1 MGVGGEGEGTTN
13 DGKAGTITGD
23 VAGNGRGD
31 GGGDC
36 GDGMGCFCG
45 DDGISS
51 VSEIEAGDEGRDK
64 DAIGEAEVSDSSA
77 SSASSALGIDLDVA
91 SGVEVNARGVPKD
104 DKEDVGE
111 GSVAAG
117 KTACGG
123 GGGTIES
130 DTSGSVG
137 NTLKSG
143 NTGNF
148 GMFNFL
154 RGWGI
159 GAVYREGAET
169 KEDVEDGDDIIVGVK
184 LNIVEG

>member
-1 MGVGGEGEGTTN
+1 MACIIVSSPGVGVGGEGEGTTN

-23 VAGNGRGD
+23 VAGNGGGD

-36 GDGMGCFCG
+36 GDGIGCFCG

-64 DAIGEAEVSDSSA
+64 DAIGEAEAEASDSSA
-77 SSASSALGIDLDVA
+77 VGIARGVA
-91 SGVEVNARGVPKD
+91 SGVGVNATGVPKD
-104 DKEDVGE
+104 DEEDVGE
-111 GSVAAG
+111 GSVPAG
-117 KTACGG
+117 KMACGGGG

-130 DTSGSVG
+130 DTSGNVG
-137 NTLKSG
+137 NALISG

-154 RGWGI
+154 RG
-159 GAVYREGAET
+159 
-169 KEDVEDGDDIIVGVK
+169 
-184 LNIVEG
+184 

>member
-1 MGVGGEGEGTTN
+1 
-13 DGKAGTITGD
+13 
-23 VAGNGRGD
+23 
-31 GGGDC
+31 
-36 GDGMGCFCG
+36 MGCFCG

-77 SSASSALGIDLDVA
+77 SSASSALGIDLGVA
-91 SGVEVNARGVPKD
+91 SGVGVNATGVPKD

-111 GSVAAG
+111 SSVAAG
-117 KTACGG
+117 KAASGGGG

-169 KEDVEDGDDIIVGVK
+169 REDVEDGDDIIVGVK

>member
-1 MGVGGEGEGTTN
+1 MGVNGT
-13 DGKAGTITGD
+13 
-23 VAGNGRGD
+23 
-31 GGGDC
+31 
-36 GDGMGCFCG
+36 
-45 DDGISS
+45 
-51 VSEIEAGDEGRDK
+51 
-64 DAIGEAEVSDSSA
+64 
-77 SSASSALGIDLDVA
+77 
-91 SGVEVNARGVPKD
+91 GVPKD

-117 KTACGG
+117 KTACGGGGGG

-159 GAVYREGAET
+159 GAVYREVA
-169 KEDVEDGDDIIVGVK
+169 EDVEDGDDIIVGVK